1 MKSARANSHNMRLA
15 CALVAFIFW
24 MMLGVGAAYYSF
36 LDDLN
41 RQAMSSGHHAVRVM
55 ERVVE
60 LAQRT
65 NQDALPLL
73 DKSCDDTL
81 PMLSKLAAFKPLLRS
96 VNLARNGLIDCYSL
110 LGPQSEPDSD
120 TIFRGQM
127 LVLLKEN
134 RARANVPVL
143 LVRTERGWN
152 TVISGIDGETL
163 HFMLDSDDPRAR
175 IWLHIGDHWLDSAG
189 NFSDQRPPLPT
200 LGAYEEFSSRYPLSI
215 YTGFEITS
223 IWQELWSTRH
233 LIFGFQ
239 LICSLCFA
247 IFVYWLLGQARSPR
261 RKLVLSALGHE
272 HASLPA
278 PHRGQL

>member
-73 DKSCDDTL
+73 DKNCDDTL

-152 TVISGIDGETL
+152 TVISGIDGETI
-163 HFMLDSDDPRAR
+163 HFMLDSDNPDMR
-175 IWLHIGDHWLDSAG
+175 IWLHIGDHWLGSAG
-189 NFSDQRPPLPT
+189 SFSDQRPLLPT
-200 LGAYEEFSSRYPLSI
+200 IGAHEEHSNRYPLSI
-215 YTGFEITS
+215 YTGFEIAS
-223 IWQELWSTRH
+223 IWQALWSTRH
-233 LIFGFQ
+233 LMFGFQ
-239 LICSLCFA
+239 LLCSLGFA
-247 IFVYWLLGQARSPR
+247 IFVYWLLGQPRLPGRMLARTSPENE
-261 RKLVLSALGHE
+261 LDPL
-272 HASLPA
+272 
-278 PHRGQL
+278 RGQL

>member
-24 MMLGVGAAYYSF
+24 MLLGVGAAYYSY

-41 RQAMSSGHHAVRVM
+41 RQATSSGHHAVRVV
-55 ERVVE
+55 EQVIE

-65 NQDALPLL
+65 NLDALPFLN
-73 DKSCDDTL
+73 KRCDDTL
-81 PMLSKLAAFKPLLRS
+81 PELRKLAAFKPLLRS

-110 LGPQSEPDSD
+110 LGPQPTPDSD
-120 TIFRGQM
+120 AIFRGQM

-163 HFMLDSDDPRAR
+163 QFMLDSDNPRVR
-175 IWLHIGDHWLDSAG
+175 IWLHIGNHWLDSAG
-189 NFSDQRPPLPT
+189 NFSGQRPHLPT
-200 LGAYEEFSSRYPLSI
+200 LGAYEEQSSRYPLSI
-215 YTGFEITS
+215 YTGFEIPS
-223 IWQELWSTRH
+223 IWQELWSTRY
-233 LIFGFQ
+233 LMFGFQ
-239 LICSLCFA
+239 LLCSLCFA
-247 IFVYWLLGQARSPR
+247 IFVYWLLGQARSPG
-261 RKLVLSALGHE
+261 RKFVQTSHTSELEPHHE
-272 HASLPA
+272 
-278 PHRGQL
+278 QL